1 MHNFKKCRLALL
13 GCIAFLLVNGILSF
27 CLTPI
32 TYSRFLKRD
41 LKKMERAG
49 EGIDLLFIGSSR
61 VYRTY
66 IPSVFEEAI
75 DGIDC
80 VINAG
85 TSAQPL
91 MGTYYYLKHMLN
103 RYTPEKVMLGIDYT
117 SYMKS
122 EERWRLQARMI
133 IDERLPWGEE
143 KLEYF
148 KKAFYPDEYIYFWDI
163 YKNRDR
169 VTDTID
175 KAADFIGEN
184 IRIKLGKEYWN
195 NIDIR
200 ETEHYAE
207 KGFVYTSTGLIEGNV
222 EIPDITPI
230 WAEDNVDETCLE
242 YLYKIVD
249 LCKEKNV
256 ALYMAAAPTSL
267 TAIYYNPGY
276 GAADRFFSE
285 YAESEG
291 IPYVNLN
298 LLRNRWEIIPDS
310 FMYDWN
316 HVNGEGAE
324 RISRIYAD
332 ILQRQ
337 MNGEDISEYVY
348 DSVEQMQE
356 NILFVAGATLQIDVD
371 DEGLMTATADSMY
384 TKGKVVPEYR
394 FLVSRD
400 FGEHWSILQDYSESP
415 VCTLQ
420 TEEGG
425 RYRIRVQ
432 VRACG
437 SNAEYEAFQEK
448 PYPVF

>member
-1 MHNFKKCRLALL
+1 MHSFKKLRLVLL
-13 GCIAFLLVNGILSF
+13 GCIAFLMVNGILSF

-41 LKKMERAG
+41 LKEMEKNG
-49 EGIDLLFIGSSR
+49 EEIDLLLIGSSR

-66 IPSVFEEAI
+66 VPSVFEEEI
-75 DGIDC
+75 DGIGC

-91 MGTYYYLKHMLN
+91 MGTYYYLEYMLD
-103 RYTPEKVMLGIDYT
+103 RYAPKNVMLGIDYT
-117 SYMKS
+117 SYAKS

-133 IDERLPWGEE
+133 INERLPWGKE

-148 KKAFYPDEYIYFWDI
+148 KKAFYPDEYIYFWNI
-163 YKNRDR
+163 YKNRER
-169 VTDTID
+169 VTDSID
-175 KAADFIGEN
+175 KAVDFVGEN
-184 IRIKLGKEYWN
+184 VRIKLGKEYWN
-195 NIDIR
+195 NIDVR

-207 KGFVYTSTGLIEGNV
+207 KGFVYTATGLKEGNV
-222 EIPDITPI
+222 EIPSITPV
-230 WAEDNVDETCLE
+230 WTEDNVDAASLD

-249 LCKEKNV
+249 LCKERNV
-256 ALYMAAAPTSL
+256 SLYMAAAPTSL

-298 LLRNRWEIIPDS
+298 LLKNRWEIIPDS
-310 FMYDWN
+310 LMYDWN

-324 RISRIYAD
+324 RISQIYAD

-337 MNGEDISEYVY
+337 MNGEDISEYIY

-356 NILFVAGATLQIDVD
+356 NISFVAGATLQIDVD
-371 DEGLMTATADSMY
+371 EEGLLTAVADSMY
-384 TKGKVVPEYR
+384 TEGKVTPEYR

-400 FGEHWSILQDYSESP
+400 LGKHWSILQEYSPNS
-415 VCTLQ
+415 VYTMQ

-425 RYRIRVQ
+425 RYRIKVQ

-437 SNAEYEAFQEK
+437 SSKEYEAFQEK